1 MSLLLQNSQRMPKL
15 NTVHGIVAYRSTFLR
30 PGVCE
35 KNSPVSVKHQKRWK
49 DAHKK
54 IGSFFY
60 MLHSVVAD

>member
-1 MSLLLQNSQRMPKL
+1 MSLSLQNSQRMPKL

-35 KNSPVSVKHQKRWK
+35 KNHQFLSSTKK
-49 DAHKK
+49 DEKMHTRKLVP
-54 IGSFFY
+54 FFY